1 MTQIQIALH
10 TSAAGRPGDSLLSV
24 NDSSAFIHLLTTTEV
39 SCSDLNKNSLSFPGL
54 NVKSFAISNCY
65 I

>member
-1 MTQIQIALH
+1 MTQIQIAHH
-10 TSAAGRPGDSLLSV
+10 TSAAGRPGDSLSSV
-24 NDSSAFIHLLTTTEV
+24 NDSSAFIHRLTTTGV